1 MPYQFEDVDLN
12 SGKTVTLVSWEDL
25 SPPEHGAKLR
35 NKPWTDSDTRSSVG
49 FYDSTVEYMRNDWA
63 FEKMSPQ
70 LVGNDHG
77 KVVLF
82 HNAQTD
88 TWHSTDALDIDHKT
102 QVLEH
107 FDNLG
112 VQTHADAHK
121 AYNDVSNLRMLPAVV
136 NRARDSADLVY
147 GTYGPNSPE
156 WQEWVDKRLSFDAKA
171 DHPEFDED
179 RDLARRTAKT
189 TGAQWAP
196 EDGRKGLAF
205 DAKVAGKW
213 YEAQLAQAYA
223 GSVHMKSPTTGN
235 ITEVPLFKCD
245 ASGQL
250 LTRDALDIDHR
261 IPFEILAQEM
271 MKYADNGVATKANA
285 LDAYNETS
293 NLRLVGRSANS
304 SHEWELNGLG
314 QFRDDVEIKPLPGDY
329 SEDQMVVSGNMR
341 DEIRSTVRQVYG
353 GIGSMQEGSFGGQPF
368 GMPQPQRAIL
378 LNDGRHPD
386 HPLYCNALKCVQD
399 EYKGLLPQQQEVL
412 ASSVALFA
420 KQNHMPD
427 ISRVVSHEGN
437 LYAVRDH
444 GFSGARDVV
453 SHPEQAMLNR
463 TVEQNTQEIA
473 NVAAPTQ
480 QSWQQAQQQNRGLV
494 Q

>member
-1 MPYQFEDVDLN
+1 MPYQFEDVDLK
-12 SGKTVTLVSWEDL
+12 SGKTVTLVSWDDL

-35 NKPWTDSDTRSSVG
+35 NKPWTDRDTRSSVG

-63 FEKMSPQ
+63 WQNMSPQ
-70 LVGNDHG
+70 EVSGEQG
-77 KVVLF
+77 RAVLF

-102 QVLEH
+102 EVMKH
-107 FDNLG
+107 FNNLG
-112 VQTHADAHK
+112 VQTHADAHR

-147 GTYGPNSPE
+147 DTYGADSQE
-156 WQEWVDKRLSFDAKA
+156 WQEWVDKRLTFDPKSDHPSFD
-171 DHPEFDED
+171 EGS
-179 RDLARRTAKT
+179 DLARRTVKT
-189 TGAQWAP
+189 TGVGWSP
-196 EDGRKGLAF
+196 EDGRKGLSF

-213 YEAQLAQAYA
+213 YEAQLQQAFV
-223 GSVHMKSPTTGN
+223 GSVKLESPTTGKV
-235 ITEVPLFKCD
+235 TEVPLFKCD

-250 LTRDALDIDHR
+250 CTRDALDIDHR
-261 IPFEILAQEM
+261 VPFEILAEEM
-271 MKYADNGVATKANA
+271 MKYADGGVASKANA

-304 SHEWELNGLG
+304 SHEWELNNLG
-314 QFRDDVEIKPLPGDY
+314 QFRDDVEIKPLLGDY
-329 SEDQMVVSGNMR
+329 SEAQLTLPGNMR
-341 DEIRSTVRQVYG
+341 DQIRATVRQTYG
-353 GIGSMQEGSFGGQPF
+353 GIGSMQEGGFGGPPPF
-368 GMPQPQRAIL
+368 GAPQQQQAVL
-378 LNDGRHPD
+378 LNDARHPD
-386 HPLYCNALKCVQD
+386 HPLYSNALKCVQD

-427 ISRVVSHEGN
+427 ISRVVSHEGS

-444 GFSGARDVV
+444 GFSGARDVIH
-453 SHPEQAMLNR
+453 HPEQVLLNR
-463 TVEQNTQEIA
+463 TVQQNTQEIA
-473 NVAAPTQ
+473 NVATPTQ
-480 QSWQQAQQQNRGLV
+480 QGWQGQQQSRSFT